1 MVFKYKMRYLVV
13 SKKKIHYLFEGRIEK
28 SVPHDHHLSSLNE
41 PRDAK
46 GRPQDGFFYP
56 TLEFMIYSFTLSQAE
71 NSTHIKCE

>member
-28 SVPHDHHLSSLNE
+28 SVPHDHHLSFNK

-56 TLEFMIYSFTLSQAE
+56 TLKFMIYSFILSQAE
-71 NSTHIKCE
+71 NSTHIKSE